1 MNPITN
7 ILIQYDTMILDG
19 ALATELEKRDCDL
32 KDPLWSAKILMD
44 NPDLISAVHRDYFAA
59 GADCVI
65 TASYQATLA
74 GFMARGLS
82 ESEAEE
88 LIRQAVL
95 IARRTRD
102 DFWEKKPDH
111 GNRPRPLVAASVGP
125 YGAFLADGSE
135 YRGDYQLSE
144 DELIE
149 FHRRRM
155 QTLIAAGPDLLA
167 CETLPCFA
175 EARALARLLAD
186 HPGVY
191 AWISF
196 TAKDGRHTRNG
207 ERISECA
214 KWLDDYEQVAAIG
227 INCTEPRFIPELID
241 EIRQSTGKPILV
253 YPNSGELYDPV
264 QKCWFAAGAEN
275 FAALAI
281 EWHSRGA
288 RIIGG
293 CCRTGPEEIRAI
305 RQKLISQ

>member
-44 NPDLISAVHRDYFAA
+44 NPDLISAVHHDYFAA

-102 DFWEKKPDH
+102 DFWEEKPDH

-155 QTLIAAGPDLLA
+155 QTLIAAGPDLLPVSPKHGHWHV
-167 CETLPCFA
+167 CSPTTPEFTPGSVSLPRTDVIPVTGNA
-175 EARALARLLAD
+175 SANAQNGWMIMSRL
-186 HPGVY
+186 
-191 AWISF
+191 
-196 TAKDGRHTRNG
+196 
-207 ERISECA
+207 
-214 KWLDDYEQVAAIG
+214 
-227 INCTEPRFIPELID
+227 
-241 EIRQSTGKPILV
+241 RQSASIA
-253 YPNSGELYDPV
+253 PNP
-264 QKCWFAAGAEN
+264 
-275 FAALAI
+275 AL
-281 EWHSRGA
+281 S
-288 RIIGG
+288 
-293 CCRTGPEEIRAI
+293 
-305 RQKLISQ
+305 LN